1 MNTIKGTAEVTF
13 DVGGIMARII
23 GAEAAITR
31 LILRLGEN
39 IDDYG
44 LGISPIGVMA
54 SQDLKKAL
62 DKDIWDLA
70 RTETAQAGPR
80 VAAEVKQVE
89 LALPPTADGRRTR
102 YVPKGPIRVFTKT
115 AMNTIDRIMK
125 TGGTI
130 EDLVRAL
137 PGYARE
143 AIYNKARRM
152 GYTCGGMAFR
162 NDRGKK
168 RALGT
173 KAGMW
178 TGAEMRVLRDE
189 AAGGDP
195 IDATKI
201 KHLLPGRSLSAICAK
216 ARDMGFASYQGNGGD
231 QR

>member
-80 VAAEVKQVE
+80 VAAEEAPESALANDVRE
-89 LALPPTADGRRTR
+89 LVT
-102 YVPKGPIRVFTKT
+102 RVF
-115 AMNTIDRIMK
+115 
-125 TGGTI
+125 
-130 EDLVRAL
+130 
-137 PGYARE
+137 
-143 AIYNKARRM
+143 
-152 GYTCGGMAFR
+152 AFAFVWSI
-162 NDRGKK
+162 G
-168 RALGT
+168 
-173 KAGMW
+173 
-178 TGAEMRVLRDE
+178 
-189 AAGGDP
+189 
-195 IDATKI
+195 
-201 KHLLPGRSLSAICAK
+201 GRSGPCS
-216 ARDMGFASYQGNGGD
+216 
-231 QR
+231 QRR